1 MSTEIFKVIK
11 PGLQTTVQDL
21 GRYGYQQFGISPS
34 GAMDPYSLQV
44 ANILVGNHPGEA
56 GLEIAFVGPVLKAKR
71 DMVIAI
77 CGGDFFPQVDDHEVS
92 LWKSFLLKKG
102 QVLSVGVCKAGARA
116 YIAVAG
122 GLDVPVV
129 LGSKSTF
136 LNGRFGGLEGRSL
149 QKGDILK
156 GNPVLRKPHRA
167 LHPSLIPEY
176 NRKLRLRVI
185 LGPHQH
191 MFTEESIGRF
201 LNGEYVIT
209 PQSNR
214 MGYQLN
220 GPKLEHLSG
229 PDIISDPVPLGG
241 IQVPAS
247 GQPIILMAERQTTG
261 GYTRI
266 GTVISADIPKLA
278 QAVPD
283 TITQFA
289 TVSIEE
295 AQRLY
300 LERQILIKYLSLATA
315 K

>member
-1 MSTEIFKVIK
+1 MARAIFKVIK

-34 GAMDPYSLQV
+34 GAMDSYSLQM
-44 ANILVGNHPGEA
+44 ANILVGNDPGEA
-56 GLEIAFVGPVLKAKR
+56 GLEAAFVGPVLEAQVN
-71 DMVIAI
+71 MVIAI
-77 CGGDFFPQVDDHEVS
+77 CGGDFSPMVDGQAVP

-102 QVLSVGVCKAGARA
+102 QVLSLGSCQVGARS

-129 LGSKSTF
+129 MGSKSTF
-136 LNGRFGGLEGRSL
+136 LNGGFGGVEGRAL
-149 QKGDILK
+149 QKGDILQ
-156 GNPVLRKPHRA
+156 GNPVLRKPYRA
-167 LHPSLIPEY
+167 LHPSLVPEY
-176 NRKLRLRVI
+176 KKEFQLRIV
-185 LGPHQH
+185 LGPHQR
-191 MFTEESIGRF
+191 MFTEDSIKMF
-201 LNGEYVIT
+201 LNGKYVIT

-220 GPKLEHLSG
+220 GAKLEHVAG

-266 GTVISADIPKLA
+266 GTVISTDIPKLA

-283 TITQFA
+283 TSTQFT

-295 AQRLY
+295 AQQLY
-300 LERQILIKYLSLATA
+300 LERQILIKHLSLANA